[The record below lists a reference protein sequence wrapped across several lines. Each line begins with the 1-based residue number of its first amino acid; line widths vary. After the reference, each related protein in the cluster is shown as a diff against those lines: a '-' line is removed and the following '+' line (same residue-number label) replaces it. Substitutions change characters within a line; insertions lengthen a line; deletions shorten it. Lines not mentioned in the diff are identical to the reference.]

1 MRSDLSKSLDSRAER
16 GDHFLPIAHA
26 PGSHLMGIPAFSGKP
41 KKSCTMLYPNTA
53 SEAIGLLVYYLYRR
67 NGPYGW
73 KFCFNMSSPL
83 WPSLGEGNSRAEH
96 LAFSKVI
103 SLLPVGL
110 PAPFTLQPDGGL
122 VLCFVCS
129 VEHSSEQVGTLP

>member
-73 KFCFNMSSPL
+73 KFCFNM
-83 WPSLGEGNSRAEH
+83 
-96 LAFSKVI
+96 
-103 SLLPVGL
+103 
-110 PAPFTLQPDGGL
+110 
-122 VLCFVCS
+122 VLCLPHYGQAWEKGIHGQNTLHFQKSSLCFQWVSLHPLHCSQTGVWCFVLFVLWS
-129 VEHSSEQVGTLP
+129 TALSR